1 MSGTNYEKQII
12 LYRTNMIKTSF
23 KNSIL
28 LFETRLYGT
37 APAIITAA
45 MIEKAFNMT
54 WKIKWSLNTT
64 TIMAIKNLLN
74 KKYIGWIREI
84 GPWSSLRSSK
94 IVSYRS
100 IEVFNRL
107 LFQSYTR
114 TIRIKTGY
122 AINTTNARKQLAVS
136 IISPVDPK
144 LIL

>member
-1 MSGTNYEKQII
+1 MSGTNYEKQIM
-12 LYRTNMIKTSF
+12 LYRTNMMITSF

-37 APAIITAA
+37 VPAIITAA

-74 KKYIGWIREI
+74 KKYIGRIREI
-84 GPWSSLRSSK
+84 GPWSVLRSSK
-94 IVSYRS
+94 IVWYRS

-122 AINTTNARKQLAVS
+122 AISTKNARKQLAVS